1 MPKVAQVV
9 FDQTSES
16 CRICGG
22 DGRIGN
28 AFGDTKTCPGCH
40 GSGRRSED
48 TGFRD
53 VTKTKPSHHKRN
65 TPGAGPKVV
74 PPAGPAWPLTTEGGK
89 LASDVQASTVA
100 DDLKA
105 KLIREIIAYEASH
118 GSCTLTFSRKIRKQI
133 RTPAP

>member
-1 MPKVAQVV
+1 
-9 FDQTSES
+9 FDSTSES
-16 CRICGG
+16 CGVCGG

-48 TGFRD
+48 NGFRD
-53 VTKTKPSHHKRN
+53 VTKTKPSHHKKT
-65 TPGAGPKVV
+65 TPGAGVKVTA
-74 PPAGPAWPLTTEGGK
+74 PAGPSWPLTVEGGK
-89 LASDVQASTVA
+89 LATDVKDSKVPEET
-100 DDLKA
+100 KS

-133 RTPAP
+133 RPPAQ